1 MKKLSTVIGT
11 MAIMAMMV
19 TPAFAANLD
28 PGAITGATSKD
39 VNGTTTQTD
48 VYSATVAWGSM
59 AFNYAFGTWN
69 PTDHTWNG
77 AGWSAADFDGAKD
90 QVKITNDSSQ
100 PIDAAF
106 AYTKDS
112 AKGGATTGTF
122 TKVDGN
128 LNETGELTG
137 VMALDLC
144 ATDATTGP
152 AEETYLNLQGAPA
165 ANTTAGKVG
174 AVTVSLTTSPYS
186 STTELAKI
194 LDTTVSTVSA
204 SANTE
209 VPVETAMT
217 ALAQAAVTS
226 GYTVTM
232 ASGAYTP
239 IDATTG
245 TWVGKFTVTNDNTPS
260 NTKTDAADRTIAVV
274 VNIV

>member
-1 MKKLSTVIGT
+1 MKKLSTMIGT

-19 TPAFAANLD
+19 TPALAAPLA
-28 PGAITGATSKD
+28 PGEITGGTGHD
-39 VNGTTTQTD
+39 VTGTTSQTD
-48 VYSATVAWGSM
+48 TYSATVGWGSM

-69 PTDHTWNG
+69 ATTHAWSG
-77 AGWSAADFDGAKD
+77 AGWSGADFDGTKD
-90 QVKITNDSSQ
+90 QVAITNDSSQ
-100 PIDAAF
+100 PINAAF

-112 AKGGATTGTF
+112 AKGGSTTGTF
-122 TKVDGN
+122 TKVAGN
-128 LNETGELTG
+128 LNGDATG

-144 ATDATTGP
+144 AAGGTAP
-152 AEETYLNLQGAPA
+152 VEETYLNLQGVPA

-174 AVTVSLTTSPYS
+174 AITVSLTTSATS

-194 LDTTVSTVSA
+194 LDSTVATVSA

-217 ALAQAAVTS
+217 ALADAAVAE

-232 ASGAYTP
+232 ANGAYTP

-260 NTKTDAADRTIAVV
+260 NTKTDAADRTISVTV
-274 VNIV
+274 TIV